1 MTKYEVIG
9 IDAAFANMGLARA
22 EIIIDK
28 GQLVIVGKD
37 LRLVSTERRDKKV
50 VRKSSDDLRRA
61 KTLVEQMQYFTQTA
75 TIAFAEVPSGSQSA
89 SAARALGIAVGV
101 LGACTV
107 PLIEVSP
114 MEVKRLFSPDGKRKV
129 PKTEIIAWAMK
140 QWPHLPWCQ
149 HRGKPTLDNE
159 HLADALATIVAGTR
173 TPEFKQA
180 MAFNHA
186 IPDTLG
192 DRPASNR
199 RAVYGL

>member
-1 MTKYEVIG
+1 MKYEVIG

-22 EIIIDK
+22 E
-28 GQLVIVGKD
+28 LVIDRGQVVIIGKD
-37 LRLVSTERRDKKV
+37 LHLLSTERMDKKV

-61 KTLVEQMQYFTQTA
+61 KSLVEGMQAFTQTA
-75 TIAFAEVPSGSQSA
+75 TMAFAEVPSGSQSA

-114 MEVKRLFSPDGKRKV
+114 MEVKKLFSPDGKRKV
-129 PKTEIIAWAMK
+129 TKLEIIAWAMK
-140 QWPHLPWCQ
+140 QWPHMPWLTC
-149 HRGKPTLDNE
+149 RGKPTQANE
-159 HLADALATIVAGTR
+159 HLADAMATIVAGTR

-180 MAFNHA
+180 ISFHHA
-186 IPDTLG
+186 IPDTPSN
-192 DRPASNR
+192 RPASNR